1 MRYGRKAARISGPS
15 EPEAPR
21 MAILEKG
28 IVGTPD
34 ESEQNRR

>member
-1 MRYGRKAARISGPS
+1 
-15 EPEAPR
+15 